1 MSPGRLSSGL
11 GFPPGG
17 QLSDVLCSVLQLQLS
32 PVELSELHADLK
44 LQERDEF
51 SWKKLK
57 AEGLDEDGEKE
68 AKLIRNLNGI
78 FPFVHTRGQAPG
90 APSFSFGLGLWAGQI
105 HRLCGPQRP
114 SRPRAAAQE
123 PSGQCFPLI
132 SGFPGRE
139 LRMVKYRSRGH
150 SPLSC

>member
-1 MSPGRLSSGL
+1 MSPGRPSSGL
-11 GFPPGG
+11 GFPPGSR
-17 QLSDVLCSVLQLQLS
+17 LSNILHSVLQLQLS

-78 FPFVHTRGQAPG
+78 FPLVCTRGPPPGSGGPQLLVLTRAVGRTSSQAVWASEAIKAPG
-90 APSFSFGLGLWAGQI
+90 CAG
-105 HRLCGPQRP
+105 RVFC
-114 SRPRAAAQE
+114 
-123 PSGQCFPLI
+123 
-132 SGFPGRE
+132 
-139 LRMVKYRSRGH
+139 
-150 SPLSC
+150 